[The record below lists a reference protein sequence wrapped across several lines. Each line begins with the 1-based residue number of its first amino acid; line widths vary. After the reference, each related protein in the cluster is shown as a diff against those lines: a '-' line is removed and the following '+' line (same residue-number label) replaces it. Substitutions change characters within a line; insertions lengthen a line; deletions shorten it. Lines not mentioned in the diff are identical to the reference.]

1 MLVLVIVL
9 IIAVSE
15 SLYVGLYIYL
25 DKTIHLRMGDEKEKE
40 ALEEI
45 IDPQNTLD
53 TDTATKSK

>member
-1 MLVLVIVL
+1 VIVL

>member
-1 MLVLVIVL
+1 VLVLVVVL

-25 DKTIHLRMGDEKEKE
+25 DKTIHLRMGDEKEKD
-40 ALEEI
+40 ATEEI